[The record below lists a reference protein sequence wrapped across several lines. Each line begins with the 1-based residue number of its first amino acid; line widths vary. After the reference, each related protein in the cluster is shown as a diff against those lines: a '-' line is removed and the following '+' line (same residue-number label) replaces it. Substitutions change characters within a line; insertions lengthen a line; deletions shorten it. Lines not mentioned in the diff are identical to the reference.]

1 VRQSLTES
9 LTVSL
14 AGGALALLVGAAA
27 ARLLVALTFGRDVT
41 VPITTSPG
49 GRVLGF
55 TFALSCAAA
64 VLFGL
69 LPAIRAR
76 GDLMDSLRVRASAT
90 RFRLGKVLVVAQVA
104 ISLVLLAVAGS
115 FAWSLAAMTGQ
126 RFGFNPERALVVTV
140 DPRLARYEFEQLG
153 SLYERIESQL
163 RSVPGVTGVGLS
175 YYSPFHGC
183 CWSYGVA
190 VPGHTP
196 REGDSTQT
204 LLNRVSPGYFEAIGT
219 AIRQGRA
226 FDERDASSSRL
237 VVVVNETFVRRFL
250 PGGSAIGRT
259 FRVES
264 QPADVEIVGVVEDAK
279 YDSPSGEV
287 VPMAFF
293 PLLQVHADVRRPS
306 GDYGSNFIETIAVR
320 TSGDPMV
327 LAAPVRR
334 ALAAVDPDLPVLGL
348 ESMREHIG
356 RGLNAERTATTIAGV
371 SALLAMLL
379 ACIGLYGV
387 MAYLV
392 QGRTRDL
399 GIRVA
404 LGAARGSVLGS
415 LMRETLAQAAAGIA
429 FGLPLAFAASRNITV
444 GSDPPASGQALAI
457 AVVLL
462 VAALALAGY
471 VPARRASR
479 LDPAVVLR
487 GE

>member
-1 VRQSLTES
+1 
-9 LTVSL
+9 
-14 AGGALALLVGAAA
+14 
-27 ARLLVALTFGRDVT
+27 
-41 VPITTSPG
+41 
-49 GRVLGF
+49 
-55 TFALSCAAA
+55 
-64 VLFGL
+64 

-76 GDLMDSLRVRASAT
+76 GDLLDALRVRASAA

-104 ISLVLLAVAGS
+104 MSLVLLAVAGS
-115 FAWSLAAMTGQ
+115 FAWGLTAITGQ
-126 RFGFNPERALVVTV
+126 RFGFDPERALVVTV
-140 DPRLARYEFEQLG
+140 DPRLARYTVEQLG
-153 SLYERIESQL
+153 PLYERIESQL
-163 RSVPGVTGVGLS
+163 RSVPAVTAVGLS

-183 CWSYGVA
+183 CWSYSVA

-196 REGDSTQT
+196 REGDSTQA

-219 AIRQGRA
+219 TIRQGRSFTA
-226 FDERDASSSRL
+226 RDASSSRL
-237 VVVVNETFVRRFL
+237 VVMVNETFVRRFL
-250 PGGSAIGRT
+250 PVGSPVGRT

-293 PLLQVHADVRRPS
+293 PLLQLHADVRRPS
-306 GDYGSNFIETIAVR
+306 GDYASNFVETIAVR
-320 TSGDPMV
+320 TNGDPMA

-334 ALAAVDPDLPVLGL
+334 ALTAVDPDLPVLGL

-356 RGLNAERTATTIAGV
+356 EGLSAERTATTIAGV
-371 SALLAMLL
+371 AGLLAMLL

-392 QGRTRDL
+392 HGRTRDV

-415 LMRETLAQAAAGIA
+415 VMRETLLQAGAGILI
-429 FGLPLAFAASRNITV
+429 GLPLAYAATLNITLS
-444 GSDPPASGQALAI
+444 GAPPASAGALAVGAI
-457 AVVLL
+457 LL
-462 VAALALAGY
+462 AMTLALAGY